1 MHNRHEDKAR
11 ILIVDD
17 EEAIRRYL
25 RTILRGY
32 GYAVSEAAAGLETL
46 ERVAAEH
53 PDVIILD
60 LGLPDID
67 GCEVIRRLREW
78 SVTPIIVLSV
88 RDQELDKITALD
100 SGANDYLT
108 KPFSAGELLAR
119 LRVALRPVSLPVV
132 EAPRLAVG
140 DLAIDFV
147 ERSVTMAGKQV
158 HLTPREYDL
167 LRLLARNAGRV
178 MTHQRLLREVWGE
191 MYEGETHLLRVN
203 ISNLRRK
210 IEPDPSRPA
219 YIVTE
224 PAVGYRFRDVD

>member
-1 MHNRHEDKAR
+1 MNEQKKH

-25 RTILRGY
+25 RTILRGQ
-32 GYAVSEAAAGLETL
+32 GYTVSEATAGTEALDRAAHD
-46 ERVAAEH
+46 H
-53 PDVIILD
+53 PNVIILD

-67 GCEVIRRLREW
+67 GVEVIRRLREW

-88 RDQELDKITALD
+88 RDQETDKIMALD

-119 LRVALRPVSLPVV
+119 LRVALRPFAPPTIE
-132 EAPRLAVG
+132 EAQLAIG
-140 DLAIDFV
+140 DLVIDFV
-147 ERSVTMAGKQV
+147 ERTVTMDGEPI
-158 HLTPREYDL
+158 HLTPTEYDL

-178 MTHQRLLREVWGE
+178 MTHQRLLREVWGDA
-191 MYEGETHLLRVN
+191 YVGETHLLRVN
-203 ISNLRRK
+203 ISNLRQK
-210 IEPDPSRPA
+210 IEPDSSRPS

-224 PAVGYRFRDVD
+224 PAIGYRFRDID

>member
-1 MHNRHEDKAR
+1 MRNDKAR

-25 RTILRGY
+25 RTILRGH
-32 GYAVSEAAAGLETL
+32 GYAVSEATTGLEAL
-46 ERVAAEH
+46 KQAADRH

-67 GCEVIRRLREW
+67 GVEVIRRLREW
-78 SVTPIIVLSV
+78 SVTPIVVLSV
-88 RDQELDKITALD
+88 RDQERDKITALD

-108 KPFSAGELLAR
+108 KPFGAGELLAR
-119 LRVALRPVSLPVV
+119 LRVALRPVVSPAVA
-132 EAPRLAVG
+132 EARLAIG
-140 DLAIDFV
+140 DLVIDFV
-147 ERSVTMAGKQV
+147 ERSVTMKGKQI
-158 HLTPREYDL
+158 HLTPTEYDL

-191 MYEGETHLLRVN
+191 MYEGESHLLRVN

-210 IEPDPSRPA
+210 IEPDPSRPV

-224 PAVGYRFRDVD
+224 PAVGYRFRDLD